1 MTRNFQSALHHI
13 TTVSQQ
19 AKEAGNAEW
28 WRPLEAGLA
37 AVGSQSETILECIE
51 DEEASGGDKP
61 IDIDYFLLNVIPAIL
76 TQPGRSVSFVSAILT
91 C

>member
-51 DEEASGGDKP
+51 DEDLPDFLHTEGHERENTPDGVCRDK
-61 IDIDYFLLNVIPAIL
+61 DIARFCY
-76 TQPGRSVSFVSAILT
+76 GEKRR
-91 C
+91 